1 MKRYYTTQTEFSD
14 LWDAISILQVKYDN
28 CKETQTK
35 MELKKKIQ
43 QLETWFVKGSGLNAY
58 QDIIASKEYD
68 DLYQANYQVFKG
80 VDLSKSDID
89 GKLISGYQLD
99 RLNVIRNRAKR
110 AMNQKFLL
118 QDPEEIKIR
127 DGKRILN

>member
-28 CKETQTK
+28 CKEVSTK

-43 QLETWFVKGSGLNAY
+43 EFETWFVKGSGLNAY

-68 DLYQANYQVFKG
+68 DLYNANYQVFKA
-80 VDLSKSDID
+80 VDLSKEDVE
-89 GKLISGYQLD
+89 GKLISGHQLD
-99 RLNVIRNRAKR
+99 QLNINRNRAKR
-110 AMNQKFLL
+110 TLNQKFLL
-118 QDPEEIKIR
+118 IDSEEIKIKN
-127 DGKRILN
+127 GKRM